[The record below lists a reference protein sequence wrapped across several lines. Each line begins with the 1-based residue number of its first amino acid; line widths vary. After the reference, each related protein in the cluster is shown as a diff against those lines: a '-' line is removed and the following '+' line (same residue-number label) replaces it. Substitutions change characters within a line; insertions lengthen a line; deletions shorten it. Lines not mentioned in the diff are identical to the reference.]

1 MLVGK
6 LLNLE
11 QVLKQREISTLV
23 PQRTTRPHKKHNPTF
38 LEGQVLTVRMS
49 PASLSKY
56 SGHGSHSPVSPRD
69 GGGDSCQI
77 THTALLANFSNLV
90 LSNTPVVAVSVSS
103 GSRFLKSLVLIDFFS
118 PSLMVILE
126 EGLTPG
132 CSSMMS
138 LKTYFE
144 LIFIY
149 GVLYYLKP
157 PFLLHTWCPVVPAS
171 FIDKTSFSTKLPLYL
186 CQKLILSIYWVYF
199 ETLFC
204 SIGLFLYCLDTNIIL
219 S

>member
-6 LLNLE
+6 LAEPRAGLE
-11 QVLKQREISTLV
+11 TKRNI
-23 PQRTTRPHKKHNPTF
+23 
-38 LEGQVLTVRMS
+38 
-49 PASLSKY
+49 Y
-56 SGHGSHSPVSPRD
+56 SGSSENHQTTQDAQPHIFGGLGSYCSYEPSQPLQELRSWFPQPSEFQRWW
-69 GGGDSCQI
+69 GDSCQI
-77 THTALLANFSNLV
+77 THTTLLANFSNLV

-103 GSRFLKSLVLIDFFS
+103 GSRVLKSLVLIDFFS

-138 LKTYFE
+138 LKTYCE

-149 GVLYYLKP
+149 DVLYYLKP
-157 PFLLHTWCPVVPAS
+157 LFLLHTWCPVVPAS

-186 CQKLILSIYWVYF
+186 CQKLVLSIYVGV
-199 ETLFC
+199 L
-204 SIGLFLYCLDTNIIL
+204 
-219 S
+219 